1 MSTQLT
7 GVSYSSLEKAGMP
20 THLKSGMRAWID
32 RTIAAG
38 GQTPE
43 SARSIAKLH
52 AVAAIEG
59 VRATGE
65 SAIVGG
71 ILGAIHATLPNGLDI
86 PVKAAKMNIPA
97 DGAGA
102 VLGLL
107 ASVMAAQ
114 EPHGIGRSLQQAGAT
129 CAAVF
134 AFRKTND
141 LIVEMKIKSSG
152 ITPGGGAA
160 LPPKM
165 SKAAVFAGEDSSFE
179 GPARVKRGG
188 VIGSVFGSDEDPIV
202 AAARRL

>member
-38 GQTPE
+38 GNTPE

-86 PVKAAKMNIPA
+86 PVKSAKMNIPA

-102 VLGLL
+102 ILGLL
-107 ASVMAAQ
+107 AGVMAAQ

-152 ITPGGGAA
+152 ITPGGGAV
-160 LPPKM
+160 LPSKM

-179 GPARVKRGG
+179 GVRGKRGG
-188 VIGSVFGSDEDPIV
+188 VIGSVFGADEDPIV